1 MLTNNLMKSLYPI
14 LICLFLINM
23 NCTSQ
28 TKNIE
33 EEKWKEK
40 LTKEQYYILREKGT
54 EKAYTG
60 KYWDNK
66 KEGEY
71 KCAACGQKLFTSKTK
86 FDSGTGWPCFYD
98 VEDKKYV
105 GFMDDD
111 RYGMDRKEVICSNC
125 NSHLGH
131 IFNDGPNPTGLR
143 YCINS
148 ASLEF
153 VDNNK
158 K

>member
-1 MLTNNLMKSLYPI
+1 MKELNI
-14 LICLFLINM
+14 LILILITG
-23 NCTSQ
+23 TSCNAQ
-28 TKNIE
+28 TKVE
-33 EEKWKEK
+33 DEWSKK
-40 LTKEQYYILREKGT
+40 LTKEQYYILRQKGT
-54 EKAYTG
+54 ERAFTG
-60 KYWDNK
+60 KYWNNK

-71 KCAACGQKLFTSKTK
+71 KCAGCGQALFSSNKK
-86 FDSGTGWPCFYD
+86 YDSGTGWPCFFD

-105 GFMDDD
+105 SFLEDN
-111 RYGMDRKEVICSNC
+111 RYGMERIEVICSNC
-125 NSHLGH
+125 EGHLGH

-153 VDNNK
+153 IEKDK

>member
-1 MLTNNLMKSLYPI
+1 MKELKI
-14 LICLFLINM
+14 LILILI
-23 NCTSQ
+23 TSTSCNAQ
-28 TKNIE
+28 TKVE
-33 EEKWKEK
+33 DEWSKK
-40 LTKEQYYILREKGT
+40 LTKEQYYILRQKGT
-54 EKAYTG
+54 ERAFTG
-60 KYWDNK
+60 KYWNNK

-71 KCAACGQKLFTSKTK
+71 KCAGCGQALFSSNKK
-86 FDSGTGWPCFYD
+86 YDSGTGWPCFFD

-105 GFMDDD
+105 SFLEDN
-111 RYGMDRKEVICSNC
+111 RYGMERIEVICSSC
-125 NSHLGH
+125 EGHLGH

-153 VDNNK
+153 IEKDK

>member
-1 MLTNNLMKSLYPI
+1 MKNLKI
-14 LICLFLINM
+14 LILILIIG
-23 NCTSQ
+23 TSCNAQ
-28 TKNIE
+28 TKVE
-33 EEKWKEK
+33 DEWSKK
-40 LTKEQYYILREKGT
+40 LTKEQYYILRQKGT
-54 EKAYTG
+54 ERAFTG
-60 KYWDNK
+60 KYWNNK

-71 KCAACGQKLFTSKTK
+71 KCAGCGQALFSSNKK
-86 FDSGTGWPCFYD
+86 YDSGTGWPCFFD

-105 GFMDDD
+105 SFLEDN
-111 RYGMDRKEVICSNC
+111 RYGMERIEVICSNC
-125 NSHLGH
+125 EGHLGH

-153 VDNNK
+153 IEKDK

>member
-1 MLTNNLMKSLYPI
+1 MKEFKI
-14 LICLFLINM
+14 LILILITG
-23 NCTSQ
+23 TSCNAQ
-28 TKNIE
+28 TKVE
-33 EEKWKEK
+33 DEWSKK
-40 LTKEQYYILREKGT
+40 LTKEQYYILRQKGT
-54 EKAYTG
+54 ERSFTG
-60 KYWDNK
+60 KYWNNK

-71 KCAACGQKLFTSKTK
+71 KCAGCGQALFSSNKK
-86 FDSGTGWPCFYD
+86 YDSGTGWPCFFD

-105 GFMDDD
+105 SFLEDN
-111 RYGMDRKEVICSNC
+111 RYGMERIEVICSNC
-125 NSHLGH
+125 EGHLGH

-153 VDNNK
+153 IEKDK

>member
-1 MLTNNLMKSLYPI
+1 MKELKI
-14 LICLFLINM
+14 LILILITG
-23 NCTSQ
+23 TSCNAQ
-28 TKNIE
+28 KKVE
-33 EEKWKEK
+33 DEWSKK
-40 LTKEQYYILREKGT
+40 LTKEQYYILRQKGT
-54 EKAYTG
+54 ERAFTG
-60 KYWDNK
+60 KYWNNK

-71 KCAACGQKLFTSKTK
+71 KCAGCGQALFSSNKK
-86 FDSGTGWPCFYD
+86 YDSGTGWPCFFD

-105 GFMDDD
+105 SFLEDN
-111 RYGMDRKEVICSNC
+111 RYGMERIEVICSNC
-125 NSHLGH
+125 EGHLGH

-153 VDNNK
+153 IEKDK

>member
-1 MLTNNLMKSLYPI
+1 MKELKI
-14 LICLFLINM
+14 LILILITG
-23 NCTSQ
+23 TSCNAQ
-28 TKNIE
+28 TKVE
-33 EEKWKEK
+33 DEWSKK
-40 LTKEQYYILREKGT
+40 LTKEQYYILRQKGT
-54 EKAYTG
+54 ERAFTG
-60 KYWDNK
+60 KYWNNK

-71 KCAACGQKLFTSKTK
+71 KCAGCGQALFSSNKK
-86 FDSGTGWPCFYD
+86 YDSGTGWPCFFD

-105 GFMDDD
+105 SFLEDN
-111 RYGMDRKEVICSNC
+111 RYGMERNEVICSNC
-125 NSHLGH
+125 EGHLGH

-153 VDNNK
+153 IEKDK

>member
-1 MLTNNLMKSLYPI
+1 MKELKI
-14 LICLFLINM
+14 LILILI
-23 NCTSQ
+23 TSTSCNAQ
-28 TKNIE
+28 TKVE
-33 EEKWKEK
+33 DEWSKK
-40 LTKEQYYILREKGT
+40 LTKEQYYILRQKGT
-54 EKAYTG
+54 ERAFTG
-60 KYWDNK
+60 KYWNNK

-71 KCAACGQKLFTSKTK
+71 KCAGCGQKLFSSETK
-86 FDSGTGWPCFYD
+86 FDSGTGWPCFFD

-105 GFMDDD
+105 SFLDDNSF
-111 RYGMDRKEVICSNC
+111 GMKRIEVICSNC
-125 NSHLGH
+125 DGHLGH

-153 VDNNK
+153 VEK